1 LQLDEIAAR
10 IDEAF
15 GEELPFSRRSLQEE
29 DLQALNRVFGD
40 EGYQQFLQ
48 DQVNR
53 QIIRDYLTNAILL
66 GHLGADRLER
76 LAEQVATLEGR
87 SALSLHML
95 MMSVEDAAS
104 LPGACVPASL
114 KPLQPP
120 RPDPDARPTLTL
132 VPK

>member
-1 LQLDEIAAR
+1 MTPRAERIRGWGFAAPALLWTV
-10 IDEAF
+10 AF
-15 GEELPFSRRSLQEE
+15 FVVPFLVMGAMSL
-29 DLQALNRVFGD
+29 
-40 EGYQQFLQ
+40 
-48 DQVNR
+48 
-53 QIIRDYLTNAILL
+53 
-66 GHLGADRLER
+66 
-76 LAEQVATLEGR
+76 ATLEGR